1 MPQCNITAF
10 RPLSGWQI
18 PHREYGNSAFYL
30 ALGSGPCFGFLPT
43 AKFLRACA
51 GRTETEVV
59 AVDVRTIGP
68 NSDPQHSI
76 HPRRNTP
83 RALVNELPDGH

>member
-1 MPQCNITAF
+1 MHSTWRWGVVHVSDSCQQRSSFAP
-10 RPLSGWQI
+10 R
-18 PHREYGNSAFYL
+18 
-30 ALGSGPCFGFLPT
+30 
-43 AKFLRACA
+43 A